1 MFTFPLYSVFY
12 SLYPVFDYN
21 NFNVFKIVYF
31 SDKHKPDSITITAQ
45 PPTPPPI
52 PTQKKTDYVFASRT

>member
-12 SLYPVFDYN
+12 SLYPVLDYN

-31 SDKHKPDSITITAQ
+31 SDKHKLL
-45 PPTPPPI
+45 
-52 PTQKKTDYVFASRT
+52 